1 MEMQSRYV
9 NSKANLGDRYAEAS
23 RARLAKGDGVSDG
36 RPVIVTGST
45 SSPTLAGLRARLG
58 GLRGLGRRTAPAP
71 AASSAG

>member
-9 NSKANLGDRYAEAS
+9 NSKANLADRYAEAS

-45 SSPTLAGLRARLG
+45 PSPTLAGLRARLA
-58 GLRGLGRRTAPAP
+58 GLRGRRPVTA
-71 AASSAG
+71 AAAVAAH

>member
-9 NSKANLGDRYAEAS
+9 NSKANLADRYAEAS

-45 SSPTLAGLRARLG
+45 SSPTLGGLRARLA
-58 GLRGLGRRTAPAP
+58 GLRGRRPIPAG
-71 AASSAG
+71 AAAR